1 MKRFA
6 GPALFLALAA
16 AVAFAQSDD
25 DDFQRFQQE
34 QEAALQD
41 YAAQTAEEF
50 QAFVEADRKAFEA
63 FQQEVEQKWGDFVG
77 STKKDWVEYGDGL
90 NSRSKVD
97 FEKGE
102 VQVEVVVNGD
112 PEEVQANLQQ
122 AVAEVVTDKGSSSDY
137 SVELPD
143 GKVDSPKPLGDAP
156 VLEGQVAAPG
166 GRAVD
171 ETNAREF
178 AEAVVQEGNVETEK
192 VVGKDGKERIR
203 ALVTFPLVPDHLRT
217 RAEKYQA
224 EVARQAERFGLEPE
238 LVFAVIH
245 TESHFNPKAR
255 SHVPAYGLMQLVPT
269 SGGREAYKYV
279 HKKDEVLPP
288 SYFFVPAQNIELGCG
303 YLDYLRRRVFKNV
316 EDDQKALYC
325 VVAAYNTGA
334 GNVSRA
340 FTGHTA
346 VRKAIPQIEQM
357 PADRLYG
364 HLRQKL
370 PYEETRHYLEKVIE
384 RMELYGK

>member
-1 MKRFA
+1 MKQFA
-6 GPALFLALAA
+6 GLTLFLALAA
-16 AVAFAQSDD
+16 AIAFAQSQD
-25 DDFQRFQQE
+25 DDFQKFQQE
-34 QEAALQD
+34 QDAALQD
-41 YAAQTAEEF
+41 YTARTAEEF

-112 PEEVQANLQQ
+112 PEAAQANLQQ
-122 AVAEVVTDKGSSSDY
+122 AVAEVITDQGTSSDY
-137 SVELPD
+137 SVDLPD
-143 GKVDSPKPLGDAP
+143 GQVDLPKQLGEAP
-156 VLEGQVAAPG
+156 VLEGQVAARDG
-166 GRAVD
+166 QTVD
-171 ETNAREF
+171 EANAQEFARE
-178 AEAVVQEGNVETEK
+178 VVQEGTVKTEK
-192 VVGKDGKERIR
+192 VVGKDGKERVK
-203 ALVTFPLVPDHLRT
+203 AVVTFPLAPDHLRV

-224 EVARQAERFGLEPE
+224 EVAKEAARFGLEPQ

-245 TESHFNPKAR
+245 TESYFNPKAR

-288 SYFFVPAQNIELGCG
+288 SYFYVPAQNIELGCG
-303 YLDYLRRRVFKNV
+303 YLDYLRRRAFKDV

-340 FTGHTA
+340 FTGKTA
-346 VRKAIPQIEQM
+346 VSGAIPQIEQM